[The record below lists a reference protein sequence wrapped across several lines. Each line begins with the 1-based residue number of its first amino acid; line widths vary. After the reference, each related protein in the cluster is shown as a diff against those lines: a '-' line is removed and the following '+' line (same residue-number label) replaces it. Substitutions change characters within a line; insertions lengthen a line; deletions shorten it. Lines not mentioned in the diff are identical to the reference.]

1 MGPYPNPI
9 KLILTLL
16 VAAFFA
22 CVMPAFTDSL
32 FQLTEKTLAQAEKKY
47 GPEARRRLTTWVELL
62 RENNTRT
69 ERQKLEL
76 VNTFLNELPFI
87 DDALHWQRED
97 YWATPVEFLAS
108 SGGDC
113 EDFSIAKYFSLR
125 LLGIEDEKMSLTYVK
140 AVNLNQAHMVLTY
153 FKSPGAVP
161 LVLDNLTN
169 SILPADKRNDLL
181 PIYSFNGSG
190 LWLAKQRGK
199 GKQVGGS
206 DRLGKWRQLLKRMPE
221 EMN

>member
-1 MGPYPNPI
+1 MGPYPSPTR
-9 KLILTLL
+9 LFLPLL
-16 VAAFFA
+16 AALFIT
-22 CVMPAFTDSL
+22 CVLPGFSDNF
-32 FQLTEKTLAQAEKKY
+32 FQLSEKTLAQVEKKY
-47 GPEARRRLTTWVELL
+47 GPGARKRLTAWGELL
-62 RENNTRT
+62 RQNTPRS
-69 ERQKLEL
+69 ELQKLEL
-76 VNTFLNELPFI
+76 VNTFLNEIPFI
-87 DDALHWQRED
+87 DDSLHWQSKD

-108 SGGDC
+108 NGGDC

-125 LLGIEDEKMSLTYVK
+125 LLGIADEKMSLTYVK

-153 FKSPGAVP
+153 FESPGAVP

-169 SILPADKRNDLL
+169 SILPANKRSDLL